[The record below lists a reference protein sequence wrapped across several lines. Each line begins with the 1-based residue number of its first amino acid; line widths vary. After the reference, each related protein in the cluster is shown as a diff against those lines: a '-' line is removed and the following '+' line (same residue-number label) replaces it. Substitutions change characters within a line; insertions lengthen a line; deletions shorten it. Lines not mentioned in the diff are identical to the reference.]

1 MALNIFSEQARYF
14 SHYLS
19 EPFMTVCLLLFLRWK
34 FPLHVEDTCMFPL
47 LLPKKNTRKQLPFQ
61 NTLLV
66 AVERTHSWQLQSEN
80 VHQEHI
86 AEETTMVKNI

>member
-1 MALNIFSEQARYF
+1 
-14 SHYLS
+14 
-19 EPFMTVCLLLFLRWK
+19 
-34 FPLHVEDTCMFPL
+34 MFPL
-47 LLPKKNTRKQLPFQ
+47 LLPKKNARKQLPFQ

-66 AVERTHSWQLQSEN
+66 AVKRTHSWQLQSEN

>member
-1 MALNIFSEQARYF
+1 
-14 SHYLS
+14 
-19 EPFMTVCLLLFLRWK
+19 
-34 FPLHVEDTCMFPL
+34 MFPL

-66 AVERTHSWQLQSEN
+66 AVTTTHSWQLQSEN

-86 AEETTMVKNI
+86 AEETTVVKKKFNIENLIQLP